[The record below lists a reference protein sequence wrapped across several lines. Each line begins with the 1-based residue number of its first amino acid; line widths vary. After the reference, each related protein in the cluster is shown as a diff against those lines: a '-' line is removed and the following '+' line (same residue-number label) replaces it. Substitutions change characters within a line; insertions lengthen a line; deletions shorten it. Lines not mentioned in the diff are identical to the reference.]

1 MIMTRFTTSVFCLVM
16 LLFTSAPVQA
26 DDDIFDTAEVIDVQ
40 PMLRRVPTQV
50 TDTRCDTRVT
60 DSRPLDGLYPGLAEA
75 IDGESGRQR
84 ASACREIRR
93 TVYAE
98 EPSGYRVRY
107 RYGTGEYE
115 RIMSH
120 DPGDTLRVRVS
131 IRPGR

>member
-1 MIMTRFTTSVFCLVM
+1 MIMTRFTTCVFCLAV
-16 LLFTSAPVQA
+16 LLSVSAPVRA
-26 DDDIFDTAEVIDVQ
+26 GDDVFDTAEVIDVQ

-60 DSRPLDGLYPGLAEA
+60 DSRPLDGLYPGLSEA
-75 IDGESGRQR
+75 IDGESDRQL

-93 TVYAE
+93 TVYE
-98 EPSGYRVRY
+98 EQVSGYRVRY

-120 DPGDTLRVRVS
+120 DPGNTMRVRVS